1 MNNKGFTLIELL
13 AIILLLAVIMSVGAF
28 TVFNYIEQSRNISY
42 ELLTDNIRV
51 GAISHYEEC
60 MYNPYST
67 ACKEDYAKEITKIDF
82 SKLRNLAEMYIV
94 SFTAGVSGKII
105 GAQ

>member
-1 MNNKGFTLIELL
+1 MKYKVQDSNSFT
-13 AIILLLAVIMSVGAF
+13 
-28 TVFNYIEQSRNISY
+28 
-42 ELLTDNIRV
+42 
-51 GAISHYEEC
+51 
-60 MYNPYST
+60 
-67 ACKEDYAKEITKIDF
+67 YAKEITKIDF